1 MKFLIPINS
10 TSKVSV
16 FVIWLFHVCG
26 MIGISYG
33 NKDLFLSFTPV
44 NLIISFFLLFVNQIQ
59 ITQREILSV
68 FTIFL
73 IGMICEILGVN
84 YGYIFGD
91 YVYLDNLGTK
101 VFGVPILIGINWI
114 ILTFITGSISSYIF
128 KKNLKFS
135 ILTGAIFMILLD
147 LIIEPVAPLLG
158 FWIFDLPSVPLQNY
172 VGWFLIGLATQFVYQ
187 KFVVNKEIPFSTNL
201 LLANIVFFSFL
212 NFQEI

>member
-1 MKFLIPINS
+1 MKFLIPISS

-59 ITQREILSV
+59 ITQRELLSV

-172 VGWFLIGLATQFVYQ
+172 VGWFLIGLATQFIYQ
-187 KFVVNKEIPFSTNL
+187 KFVVNKEIPFSANL

>member
-135 ILTGAIFMILLD
+135 ILFGAIFMILLD

-172 VGWFLIGLATQFVYQ
+172 VGWFLIGLATQFIYQ
-187 KFVVNKEIPFSTNL
+187 KFVVNKEIPFSANL

>member
-1 MKFLIPINS
+1 MKFLIPISS

-59 ITQREILSV
+59 ITQRELLSV

-172 VGWFLIGLATQFVYQ
+172 VGWFLIGLATQFIYQ
-187 KFVVNKEIPFSTNL
+187 KFVVNKEIPFSFNL

>member
-16 FVIWLFHVCG
+16 FAIWLFHVCG

-59 ITQREILSV
+59 ITQRELLSV

-172 VGWFLIGLATQFVYQ
+172 VGWFLIGLATQFIYQ
-187 KFVVNKEIPFSTNL
+187 KFVVNKEIPFSANL
-201 LLANIVFFSFL
+201 LLANIVFFFFL

>member
-1 MKFLIPINS
+1 MKFLIPISS

-59 ITQREILSV
+59 ITQRELLSV

-135 ILTGAIFMILLD
+135 ILSGAIFMILLD

-172 VGWFLIGLATQFVYQ
+172 VGWFLIGLATQFIYQ
-187 KFVVNKEIPFSTNL
+187 KFVVDKEISFSANL

>member
-16 FVIWLFHVCG
+16 FAIWLFHVCG

-101 VFGVPILIGINWI
+101 VFGVPILIGINWV

-135 ILTGAIFMILLD
+135 ILFGAIFMILLD

-172 VGWFLIGLATQFVYQ
+172 VGWFLIGLTTQFVFQ
-187 KFVVNKEIPFSTNL
+187 KYVINKEIPFSANL

>member
-187 KFVVNKEIPFSTNL
+187 KFVVNKEMPFSTNL

>member
-1 MKFLIPINS
+1 MKFLIPISS

-16 FVIWLFHVCG
+16 FAIWLFHVCG

-68 FTIFL
+68 FTIFF

-101 VFGVPILIGINWI
+101 VFGVPILIGINWV

-128 KKNLKFS
+128 KKNLNIS
-135 ILTGAIFMILLD
+135 ILSGAIFMILLD

-172 VGWFLIGLATQFVYQ
+172 VGWFLIGLATQFIYQ
-187 KFVVNKEIPFSTNL
+187 KFVVDKEISFSANL

>member
-135 ILTGAIFMILLD
+135 ILSGAIFMILLD

-172 VGWFLIGLATQFVYQ
+172 VGWFLIGLATQYIYQ
-187 KFVVNKEIPFSTNL
+187 KFVVIKEIPFSANL

>member
-1 MKFLIPINS
+1 MKFLIPISS

-59 ITQREILSV
+59 ITQRELLSV
-68 FTIFL
+68 LTIFL

-201 LLANIVFFSFL
+201 LLANVVFFSFL

>member
-59 ITQREILSV
+59 ITQRELLSV

-91 YVYLDNLGTK
+91 YIYLDNLGTK

>member
-1 MKFLIPINS
+1 MKFLIPISS

-16 FVIWLFHVCG
+16 FAIWLFHVCG

-172 VGWFLIGLATQFVYQ
+172 VGWFLIGLATQFIYQ
-187 KFVVNKEIPFSTNL
+187 KFVVNKEIPFSANL
-201 LLANIVFFSFL
+201 LLANIVFFTFL

>member
-1 MKFLIPINS
+1 MKFLIPISS

-59 ITQREILSV
+59 VTQRELLSV

-135 ILTGAIFMILLD
+135 ILLGAIFMILLD

-158 FWIFDLPSVPLQNY
+158 FWIFDLPAVPLQNY

-187 KFVVNKEIPFSTNL
+187 KFVVNKEMPFSTNL

>member
-16 FVIWLFHVCG
+16 FAIWLFHVCG

-59 ITQREILSV
+59 ITQIEILSV

-172 VGWFLIGLATQFVYQ
+172 VGWFLIGLATQFVFQ
-187 KFVVNKEIPFSTNL
+187 KFVVNKEIPFSSNL

>member
-1 MKFLIPINS
+1 MKFLIPISS

-135 ILTGAIFMILLD
+135 ILSGAIFMILLD

>member
-16 FVIWLFHVCG
+16 FAIWLFHVCG

-135 ILTGAIFMILLD
+135 ILSGAIFMILLD

-172 VGWFLIGLATQFVYQ
+172 VGWFLIGLATQFIYQ
-187 KFVVNKEIPFSTNL
+187 KFVVDKEISFSANL

>member
-1 MKFLIPINS
+1 MKFLIPISS

-59 ITQREILSV
+59 ITQRELLSV

-135 ILTGAIFMILLD
+135 ILSGAIFMILLD

-172 VGWFLIGLATQFVYQ
+172 VGWFLIGLATQFIYQ
-187 KFVVNKEIPFSTNL
+187 KFVVNKEIPFSFNL

>member
-158 FWIFDLPSVPLQNY
+158 FWIFYLPSVPLQNY

-187 KFVVNKEIPFSTNL
+187 KFVVNKEMPFSTNL

>member
-1 MKFLIPINS
+1 MKFLIPISS

-59 ITQREILSV
+59 ITQRELLSV

-187 KFVVNKEIPFSTNL
+187 KFVVNKEIPFSTNI

>member
-172 VGWFLIGLATQFVYQ
+172 VGWFLIGLATQFIYQ
-187 KFVVNKEIPFSTNL
+187 KFVVNKEIPFSANL

>member
-1 MKFLIPINS
+1 MKFLIPISS

-16 FVIWLFHVCG
+16 FAIWLFHVCG

-59 ITQREILSV
+59 ITQRELLSV

>member
-1 MKFLIPINS
+1 MKFLIPISS

-59 ITQREILSV
+59 ITQTELLSV